1 MSPQKLNELVG
12 KRLKRNVGE
21 EEYFYESDIVENKLK
36 IKNYKFSRPWGVPV
50 RYHDYKDF
58 HNLLRPDLW
67 EFHLSYSDM
76 KLDPMSFITMDKN
89 VDFVVHA
96 PELFENSHL
105 MDLAS
110 PDIQYRKKSIL
121 YTQEVIEITKNLN
134 TFFPR
139 TIKPLIVANIGGF
152 SINKPLKKEDKYD
165 YYLRFEESL
174 NKLDLNDVELIP
186 QTMAPFPWH
195 FGGQRFQNL
204 FVEIEEILFW
214 SKKLNLRMCL
224 DISHSFLTSNQFKFD
239 FYDFCKNICPIVAH
253 IHIGDAK
260 GLNGE
265 GLQIGD
271 GDINF
276 EKLNKLLNKF
286 CPKASF
292 IPEIWQGHKNLG
304 EGFWKALNIL
314 KKKL

>member
-1 MSPQKLNELVG
+1 MSLGKVNTNKILSQGEMINRENLSKSLVASRSLKIGEKIKRNDILIKSPGQGLSPQKLNELVG

-110 PDIQYRKKSIL
+110 PDIQYRKSL
-121 YTQEVIEITKNLN
+121 YYT
-134 TFFPR
+134 
-139 TIKPLIVANIGGF
+139 
-152 SINKPLKKEDKYD
+152 
-165 YYLRFEESL
+165 
-174 NKLDLNDVELIP
+174 
-186 QTMAPFPWH
+186 H
-195 FGGQRFQNL
+195 
-204 FVEIEEILFW
+204 
-214 SKKLNLRMCL
+214 KKL
-224 DISHSFLTSNQFKFD
+224 
-239 FYDFCKNICPIVAH
+239 
-253 IHIGDAK
+253 
-260 GLNGE
+260 
-265 GLQIGD
+265 
-271 GDINF
+271 
-276 EKLNKLLNKF
+276 
-286 CPKASF
+286 
-292 IPEIWQGHKNLG
+292 
-304 EGFWKALNIL
+304 
-314 KKKL
+314 

>member
-1 MSPQKLNELVG
+1 
-12 KRLKRNVGE
+12 
-21 EEYFYESDIVENKLK
+21 
-36 IKNYKFSRPWGVPV
+36 
-50 RYHDYKDF
+50 
-58 HNLLRPDLW
+58 
-67 EFHLSYSDM
+67 M

-134 TFFPR
+134 TYFPR

-224 DISHSFLTSNQFKFD
+224 DISHSF
-239 FYDFCKNICPIVAH
+239 
-253 IHIGDAK
+253 
-260 GLNGE
+260 
-265 GLQIGD
+265 
-271 GDINF
+271 
-276 EKLNKLLNKF
+276 
-286 CPKASF
+286 
-292 IPEIWQGHKNLG
+292 
-304 EGFWKALNIL
+304 
-314 KKKL
+314 